1 MINTGTMLDPIYNG
15 LALVS
20 IAFIWVII
28 LVRIVGLRAL
38 SKMTSFDF
46 VATIAVGSLLASA
59 SQSTS
64 LDSYLQSL
72 AAIGGVFLLQVV
84 LAVSRKQFKTLET
97 LIENTPVLLMRDG
110 QILDAALKSTRVAK
124 DDLLAKLRAA
134 NVLSFSDVR
143 AAVLETTGDVSI
155 IHGNALEESILEGVK
170 SIRRPSNGQP
180 T

>member
-1 MINTGTMLDPIYNG
+1 MINSGTIFDPIYNG

-46 VATIAVGSLLASA
+46 VATIAVGSLLATA
-59 SQSTS
+59 SQSANI
-64 LDSYLQSL
+64 DSYLQSL

-84 LAVSRKQFKTLET
+84 LAVSRKQFTTLQM

-110 QILDAALKSTRVAK
+110 QIIEEALKSTRVAK
-124 DDLLAKLRAA
+124 GDLLAKLRES
-134 NVLSFSDVR
+134 NVLRFSDVR

-155 IHGNALEESILEGVK
+155 IHGNSLEESILDGVR
-170 SIRRPSNGQP
+170 SVRRS
-180 T
+180 